1 MSDLTIENTS
11 VRGKVL
17 IIVEG
22 ERQEPEFLELLF
34 RSFPQ
39 IAFKAKKIISY
50 CTNIYTLYNQ
60 IITEYGNQCFMD
72 NDDIDLPFLVTRNNS
87 QYTTPL
93 RKTNFTDIFLIFDY
107 ERQDPFYSEQK
118 IFELQNYFV
127 DSANMGKLYINYPM
141 LESYKDFARLPDIS
155 YEEKRVFVSADGIKN
170 YKATVHDTFIARQM
184 GFYNRLKSILSHHLE
199 GNNLTKVLDALLLL
213 RDASDSSSFF
223 MRIKE
228 SLGLGLKQQIEDN
241 LVYQIRGEIIREGY
255 IQNGI
260 DYWEHLRRIFIG
272 IIIANIQKAHKI
284 QFGSNHINS
293 DLKEFFEELALT
305 VILKEQNKCSE
316 GDYGFVWVLNTCVLL
331 VPDYN
336 FALIDND
343 LSESCN

>member
-1 MSDLTIENTS
+1 MNDLTIKNTS
-11 VRGKVL
+11 GRGNVL

-50 CTNIYTLYNQ
+50 CTNIYTLYNK
-60 IITEYGNQCFMD
+60 IITEYGNECFI
-72 NDDIDLPFLVTRNNS
+72 NNEDIDLPFLVTRNNS
-87 QYTTPL
+87 QFTTPL

-107 ERQDPFYSEQK
+107 ERQDPFFSEQK
-118 IFELQNYFV
+118 IIELQNYFV

-141 LESYKDFARLPDIS
+141 LESYKDFTRLPDS
-155 YEEKRVFVSADGIKN
+155 LYEKKKVFVSADGIKN
-170 YKATVHDTFIARQM
+170 YKAAVHDTFIDRQM
-184 GFYNRLKSILSHHLE
+184 AFYNRLKSILSHHHLA
-199 GNNLTKVLDALLLL
+199 GDNLHKVLDSLLFL
-213 RDASDSSSFF
+213 RDASDSSNFF

-228 SLGLGLKQQIEDN
+228 ILTLGFKQQIEDN

-260 DYWEHLRRIFIG
+260 DYWEHIRRIFIG
-272 IIIANIQKAHKI
+272 IIIANIQKSHKI
-284 QFGSNHINS
+284 QFSSYQINS
-293 DLKEFFEELALT
+293 NLKEYFEELDFA
-305 VILKEQNKCSE
+305 VILTEQNKCST
-316 GDYGFVWVLNTCVLL
+316 GDFGFVWVLNTCVLL

-336 FALIDND
+336 FSLIDTKAC
-343 LSESCN
+343 LK